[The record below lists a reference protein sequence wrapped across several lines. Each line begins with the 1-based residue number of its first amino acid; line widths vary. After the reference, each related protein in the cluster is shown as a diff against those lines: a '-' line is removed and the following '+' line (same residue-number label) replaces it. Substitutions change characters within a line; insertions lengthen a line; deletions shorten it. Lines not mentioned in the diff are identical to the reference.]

1 MVFVVGHFWAA
12 SISLRRMLFDSGEIM
27 RPELKVII
35 AGAGLGG
42 LALAQMLK
50 NASIEVH
57 IFERDSGPWE
67 RAQGYRLHI
76 DADGVGGVSA
86 VLPPRL
92 LALFEATAMCAL
104 PYTTMVDGN
113 LAIKKRIPIDTY
125 SHTEHHI
132 AAGMATHVNVD
143 RAILREILLTGLDDI
158 VHYGN
163 PVMSY
168 ESESSG
174 VTVTLADGQQVR
186 GDVLVGAD
194 GIRSAVRQQRSPQ
207 ARMMDTGVRCLYGR
221 ISMTEA
227 RRVLPPH
234 AIADV
239 FTFSSDERKVLLG
252 MGGVLFPMEPSG
264 ASRSLA
270 PEAVLPYRDDY
281 MACIVAARPEY
292 IGKSDAELRRAAS
305 EDLQGLA
312 SKLLVGWPHAGREV
326 IAAADSGSFFY
337 VEMYSS
343 IPGDLGQ
350 SRNVTLLGDAA
361 HAMSPSLGRGANV
374 ALRDAANLGRH
385 LIAVF
390 NKECALAEALHIYE
404 QEMTRYGF
412 EVVRNA
418 TRKGE
423 MVIGQTPLPE

>member
-1 MVFVVGHFWAA
+1 
-12 SISLRRMLFDSGEIM
+12 M
-27 RPELKVII
+27 RPELKVIV

-50 NASIEVH
+50 NAGIEVH

-92 LALFEATAMCAL
+92 LVLFEATAMCAL

-113 LAIKKRIPIDTY
+113 LAIQKRIPIDTY

-143 RAILREILLTGLDDI
+143 RAILRRILLTGLDDI

-163 PVMSY
+163 PVTSY
-168 ESESSG
+168 ESEPSG
-174 VTVTLADGQQVR
+174 VVVTLADGQQVR

-194 GIRSAVRQQRSPQ
+194 GIRSAVRQQRAPQ

-221 ISMTEA
+221 LSMAEA
-227 RRVLPPH
+227 RRVLPSH

-239 FTFSSDERKVLLG
+239 FTFSSDARKVLLG
-252 MGGVLFPMEPSG
+252 MGGVLFPMEPSS

-270 PEAVLPYRDDY
+270 PEAALPHRDDY
-281 MACIVAARPEY
+281 IACIVAARPEF
-292 IGKSDAELRRAAS
+292 IGETDAKLRLATS

-312 SKLLVGWPHAGREV
+312 SKLLAGWPQAGRDV

-350 SRNVTLLGDAA
+350 SPNVTLLGDAA

-374 ALRDAANLGRH
+374 ALRDAANLGRQ
-385 LIAVF
+385 LIAVS
-390 NKECALAEALHIYE
+390 NKERKLAEALQVYE
-404 QEMTRYGF
+404 DDLTSYGF

-418 TRKGE
+418 ARKGE
-423 MVIGQTPLPE
+423 MVIGQNPLPE